1 MIRTTHFHYPSAR
14 DGCSIHALEWAP
26 EGPPRG
32 IVHLV
37 HGISEHIGRYDETA
51 RFLAEHGFLVCG
63 EDHLGHG
70 RTVTD
75 GSYGFFAPENGWTLA
90 ARDVRALR
98 KLEGARHPNLPYFL
112 LGHSMGSFL
121 TRTYLIL
128 WPGTVSGAV
137 LMGTGQEPAPLV
149 ALGKRISAL
158 ECRRLGPRG
167 VSPLVHTLSLGA
179 YNRRFRPSRTPS
191 DWLSRDP
198 AEVDTF
204 LADPLCQSR
213 PTVSLFRDMMGGLQ
227 LIARRDQLARM
238 DPSVPVCF
246 LSGQEDPVGGM
257 GRGVEQVVRMF
268 QDAGCRDLSLHLY
281 PGARHELFHEQN
293 RREVWADL
301 LDWLED
307 RLPPSGPLDG
317 GTPNG

>member
-198 AEVDTF
+198 AEVDAF

-238 DPSVPVCF
+238 GPSVPVCF

>member
-191 DWLSRDP
+191 DWLSRDL
-198 AEVDTF
+198 AEVDAF

>member
-14 DGCSIHALEWAP
+14 DGCSIHALEWSP

-32 IVHLV
+32 IVQLV

-70 RTVTD
+70 RTVSD

-90 ARDVRALR
+90 ARDIRALR

-149 ALGKRISAL
+149 ALGRLISAL

-179 YNRRFRPSRTPS
+179 YNRRFRPNRTPS

-198 AEVDTF
+198 AEVDAF
-204 LADPLCQSR
+204 LADPLCQPR
-213 PTVSLFRDMMGGLQ
+213 PTVSLFRDMMRALQ
-227 LIARRDQLARM
+227 FIARRDQLARM

-257 GRGVEQVVRMF
+257 GRGVEKVVRRF
-268 QDAGCRDLSLHLY
+268 RDAGCRNLSVRLY

-301 LDWLED
+301 LNWLEG
-307 RLPPSGPLDG
+307 RLPIFKPLDG
-317 GTPNG
+317 ETPNS

>member
-198 AEVDTF
+198 AEVDAF

-317 GTPNG
+317 GTPIG

>member
-32 IVHLV
+32 IVQLV

-75 GSYGFFAPENGWTLA
+75 GSHGFFAPENGWTLA

-198 AEVDTF
+198 AEVDAF

-293 RREVWADL
+293 RREVWADQ

>member
-198 AEVDTF
+198 AEVDAF

>member
-75 GSYGFFAPENGWTLA
+75 GSYGFFAPENDWTLA

-198 AEVDTF
+198 AEVDAF

>member
-51 RFLAEHGFLVCG
+51 RFLVEHGFLVCG

-198 AEVDTF
+198 AEVDAF

>member
-90 ARDVRALR
+90 ARGVRALR

-198 AEVDTF
+198 AEVDAF

>member
-37 HGISEHIGRYDETA
+37 PGISEHIGRYDETA

-198 AEVDTF
+198 AEVDAF

>member
-198 AEVDTF
+198 AEVDAF

-246 LSGQEDPVGGM
+246 LSGQEAPVGGM

>member
-179 YNRRFRPSRTPS
+179 YNLRFRPSRTPS

-198 AEVDTF
+198 AEVDAF

>member
-75 GSYGFFAPENGWTLA
+75 GSYGLFAPENGWTLA

-198 AEVDTF
+198 AEVDAF

>member
-198 AEVDTF
+198 AEVDAF

-268 QDAGCRDLSLHLY
+268 QDAGCRALSLHLY

>member
-75 GSYGFFAPENGWTLA
+75 GSYGFFAPENGWTLV

-198 AEVDTF
+198 AEVDAF

-268 QDAGCRDLSLHLY
+268 QDAGYRDLSLHLY

>member
-198 AEVDTF
+198 AEVDAF

-293 RREVWADL
+293 RREVWAD
-301 LDWLED
+301 
-307 RLPPSGPLDG
+307 
-317 GTPNG
+317 

>member
-112 LGHSMGSFL
+112 LGHSMVSFL

-198 AEVDTF
+198 AEVDAF

>member
-198 AEVDTF
+198 AEVDAF

-227 LIARRDQLARM
+227 LIARRDQLARL

>member
-75 GSYGFFAPENGWTLA
+75 GSHGFFAPENGWTLA

-198 AEVDTF
+198 AEVDAF

-301 LDWLED
+301 LDRLED

>member
-14 DGCSIHALEWAP
+14 DGCSIHALEWGP

-198 AEVDTF
+198 AEVDAF

>member
-37 HGISEHIGRYDETA
+37 HGISERIGRYDETA
-51 RFLAEHGFLVCG
+51 RFLVEHGFLVCG

-198 AEVDTF
+198 AEVDAF

>member
-14 DGCSIHALEWAP
+14 DGCSIHTLEWAP

-32 IVHLV
+32 IVQLV

-51 RFLAEHGFLVCG
+51 CFLAEHGFLVCG

-70 RTVTD
+70 RTVSD

-90 ARDVRALR
+90 ARDIRALR

-149 ALGKRISAL
+149 ALGRLISAL
-158 ECRRLGPRG
+158 ECRRLGPCG
-167 VSPLVHTLSLGA
+167 VSPLVHALSLGA
-179 YNRRFRPSRTPS
+179 YNGRFRPNRTPS

-198 AEVDTF
+198 AEVDAF
-204 LADPLCQSR
+204 LADPLCQPR
-213 PTVSLFRDMMGGLQ
+213 PTVSLFRDMMGALQ
-227 LIARRDQLARM
+227 FIARRDQLARM
-238 DPSVPVCF
+238 EPSVPVCF

-257 GRGVEQVVRMF
+257 GRGVEKVVRMF
-268 QDAGCRDLSLHLY
+268 RDAGCRDLSLRLY
-281 PGARHELFHEQN
+281 PGARHELLHEQN
-293 RREVWADL
+293 RQQVWTDL
-301 LDWLED
+301 LNWLEG
-307 RLPPSGPLDG
+307 RLTIAEPLDG
-317 GTPNG
+317 ETTNS

>member
-198 AEVDTF
+198 AEVDAF

-307 RLPPSGPLDG
+307 RLPPSDPLDG

>member
-198 AEVDTF
+198 AEVDAF

-301 LDWLED
+301 LDWLEN

>member
-1 MIRTTHFHYPSAR
+1 MIRTTHFRYPSAR
-14 DGCSIHALEWAP
+14 DGCSIHAQEWAP

-32 IVHLV
+32 IVQLV

-51 RFLAEHGFLVCG
+51 RFLAEHGLLVCG
-63 EDHLGHG
+63 GDHLGHG
-70 RTVTD
+70 QTAAD
-75 GSYGFFAPENGWTLA
+75 GSYGFFAPENGWSLA
-90 ARDVRALR
+90 ARDVRSLR
-98 KLEGARHPNLPYFL
+98 ELEGARHPDLPYFL

-137 LMGTGQEPAPLV
+137 LMGTGQEPAPLI
-149 ALGKRISAL
+149 ALGRRAAAL

-167 VSPLVHTLSLGA
+167 VSPLVHSLSLGA
-179 YNRRFRPSRTPS
+179 YNRRFRPNRTAS

-198 AEVDTF
+198 AEVDAF
-204 LADPLCQSR
+204 LADPLCQFR
-213 PTVSLFRDMMGGLQ
+213 PTVSLFRDMMGGLH
-227 LIARRDQLARM
+227 LIARRDQLERM

-246 LSGQEDPVGGM
+246 LSGREDPVGGM
-257 GRGVEQVVRMF
+257 GRGVEKVVQMF
-268 QDAGCRDLSLHLY
+268 RSAGCRDLSVHLY

-293 RREVWADL
+293 RREVWNDL
-301 LDWLED
+301 LDWLEG
-307 RLPPSGPLDG
+307 RLLPAEPLDG

>member
-198 AEVDTF
+198 AEVDAF

-307 RLPPSGPLDG
+307 RLPPSGPLDE

>member
-198 AEVDTF
+198 AEVDAF

-293 RREVWADL
+293 RREVWDDL

>member
-121 TRTYLIL
+121 TRAYLIL

-198 AEVDTF
+198 AEVDAF

>member
-26 EGPPRG
+26 EGPPG
-32 IVHLV
+32 ESFSWST
-37 HGISEHIGRYDETA
+37 GSPSISAAMTETA
-51 RFLAEHGFLVCG
+51 RFWRNTALVCG
-63 EDHLGHG
+63 GDHLGHG

-98 KLEGARHPNLPYFL
+98 KLEGAHHPKLPYFL

-137 LMGTGQEPAPLV
+137 LMGTGQEPAPWWRW
-149 ALGKRISAL
+149 ANASQPWSAAAWVPAGSVRWYTP
-158 ECRRLGPRG
+158 CPF
-167 VSPLVHTLSLGA
+167 GA

-198 AEVDTF
+198 AEVDAF
-204 LADPLCQSR
+204 PRRPPLPVPPHRLPVPGHDGR
-213 PTVSLFRDMMGGLQ
+213 PPAHRPAGPAGPDGSLRPGLLSLRPGGTRW
-227 LIARRDQLARM
+227 AAWAAAWNRW
-238 DPSVPVCF
+238 SEC
-246 LSGQEDPVGGM
+246 
-257 GRGVEQVVRMF
+257 F